1 MAKLNEGTKAII
13 NWNEQTEK
21 LKQKFSVLTDND
33 LYFEQGKMDEMI
45 SRLQAK
51 VGKTKHEL
59 YQLITR
65 L

>member
-1 MAKLNEGTKAII
+1 MSTQNVRTKVTLS
-13 NWNEQTEK
+13 WNDQARK
-21 LKQKFSVLTDND
+21 LKEKFASLTDQD

-45 SRLQAK
+45 KRVQSK
-51 VGKTKHEL
+51 VGKSKHEL